1 MAYIWLCERVLSQER
16 YANPRLRGAFNRD
29 VRMAL
34 ATSKHWG
41 PSDYLQVGG
50 RGRER
55 AAWCMRGRA
64 VAVGV
69 RCACTRP

>member
-1 MAYIWLCERVLSQER
+1 MLYGRVLLQER

-50 RGRER
+50 RAGQGR
-55 AAWCMRGRA
+55 GG
-64 VAVGV
+64 VHVGAGKGV
-69 RCACTRP
+69 GCT